1 MPKEVPAFTEE
12 DRAMLNAL
20 AAETEAEPFFMP
32 GQPEGLK
39 PNSKGARRRRS
50 RKAAREE
57 RLEGVSDEDWA
68 IFQSSSICGGI
79 QPIWE
84 EKLLRDAERGKG
96 KGAKCKKSKKADDVK
111 MVENCSGIQMT
122 QLSGPLPY
130 EREE

>member
-1 MPKEVPAFTEE
+1 MAKEVLAFTEE

-32 GQPEGLK
+32 GQPEELK

-57 RLEGVSDEDWA
+57 RPEGVSDEDWA
-68 IFQSSSICGGI
+68 IFQSSYICGGI
-79 QPIWE
+79 QPIRE
-84 EKLLRDAERGKG
+84 EELLRDAEHGKD
-96 KGAKCKKSKKADDVK
+96 KDAKCKTSKKADDVK

-122 QLSGPLPY
+122 RLPEPLPNK
-130 EREE
+130 REE